1 MFHSKEKESNDRP
14 RLSVDDRD
22 LQGESAEESADKDLV
37 YSLNDRPPWYLC
49 ILLGF
54 QVHATRL
61 LQHATPHEL
70 LPQDR
75 RRGGITEAVLHIP
88 GTDKRQFRPG
98 LGLGLDTSA
107 TNPSGAKRKRGS
119 NRYTWHRRRSE
130 KFPENSKL
138 ISDVRILLF
147 QHIRAHP
154 NTVKGS
160 LTCHFLSLQP

>member
-70 LPQDR
+70 PFTFTLR
-75 RRGGITEAVLHIP
+75 S
-88 GTDKRQFRPG
+88 QFRPG

-107 TNPSGAKRKRGS
+107 TNPSGAKK
-119 NRYTWHRRRSE
+119 
-130 KFPENSKL
+130 K
-138 ISDVRILLF
+138 
-147 QHIRAHP
+147 
-154 NTVKGS
+154 KGGQIDTCGTAGVQKSS
-160 LTCHFLSLQP
+160 LRTQS